1 MHFDNQRIVKFKH
14 MKYLLFAIL
23 LCSIVSCKSKQAVTT
38 PEQLKKMDKN
48 EAVMSLHK
56 SACFGSC
63 PVYSFYIYKNGET
76 KFEGL
81 KNTKK
86 IGIYAKQLDRETYNS
101 LVDAFDEADF
111 FGLQDM
117 YESRIADLPS
127 VKMSYM
133 KDDSIKYVTG
143 KRERPER
150 VHKLQYKLEQ
160 IAESDEGWTL
170 IEGTPP
176 VDNTPKLI
184 KSEII
189 IVTKGGPQLAKWFDK
204 MRVNHGVRIKKR
216 LSASSD
222 KWLISY
228 DPKKQTPEEM
238 LNILQTDE
246 FVNSAEYNVETEKR

>member
-1 MHFDNQRIVKFKH
+1 
-14 MKYLLFAIL
+14 MKYLVLTISLVVFF
-23 LCSIVSCKSKQAVTT
+23 SCKSKKEMVT
-38 PEQLKKMDKN
+38 PNKKEDKN
-48 EAVMSLHK
+48 EAIMSLHK

-76 KFEGL
+76 KFEGK

-86 IGIYAKQLDRETYNS
+86 IGTYTKQLDRETYNS

-127 VKMSYM
+127 VKISYM
-133 KDDSIKYVTG
+133 KDDSVKYVTG

-150 VHKLQYKLEQ
+150 VHKIQFKLEQ

-170 IEGTPP
+170 TDTPTTDEKAP
-176 VDNTPKLI
+176 QPI

-189 IVTKGGPQLAKWFDK
+189 VVTNGGPQLAKWFDK
-204 MRVNHGVRIKKR
+204 MRIDHGIRIKKR
-216 LSASSD
+216 LSSASD

-228 DPKKQTPEEM
+228 DPKKNTPEEM

-246 FVNSAEYNVETEKR
+246 FVKSAEFNIETVKR